1 MKRLALM
8 FLITG
13 LFLSG
18 VPVKVGADK
27 DKDDD
32 LRGAVK
38 LVDELAAAE
47 FAKNGQGSLSVGV
60 VHGRKLI
67 WTRSYG
73 YADIEKKELATKD
86 TVYRIGGMTAKF
98 TALMLLQ
105 LVQSGKIKIS
115 DPVEKYY
122 PEINTIQG
130 RDATAEP
137 VSFLQLALHTSGIA
151 NEPDDM
157 ATYTRG
163 PAAKWEETLIAAL
176 PHTKFVARPGVK
188 IVYSNVGYALL
199 GAALSRVAG
208 EPYMSY
214 VQKKIFAPLGM
225 KHTSFEP
232 NAATRPR
239 LAKGYVLAG
248 GTVDGTIPEREHQGR
263 GYKVPSG
270 AVYTTVGDLARF
282 ISFELGQGPEA
293 VLKKQTL
300 QENYQR
306 IMRLHSAADLAGYGV
321 GFQMMEC
328 GDLTVFGYGGT
339 VAGYHARADFNWNS
353 GVGFIVLRNVQG
365 GRMHEATRQL
375 TCDAFHQLIRGQDL
389 PKSSAHGVK

>member
-18 VPVKVGADK
+18 VPIKVGADK

-32 LRGAVK
+32 LRGAIK
-38 LVDELAAAE
+38 TVDELAAAE

-67 WTRSYG
+67 WTKSYG

-105 LVQSGKIKIS
+105 LVEAGKIKIS
-115 DPVEKYY
+115 DPVEKYF

-137 VSFLQLALHTSGIA
+137 VSFLHLALHTSGIT

-199 GAALSRVAG
+199 GAALARVAG

-232 NAATRPR
+232 NASTRPR

-248 GTVDGTIPEREHQGR
+248 DTVDGTIPEREHQGR
-263 GYKVPSG
+263 GYKVPNG
-270 AVYTTVGDLARF
+270 AVYSTVPDLARF
-282 ISFELGQGPEA
+282 LSFELGQGPET

-300 QENYQR
+300 EENYQR
-306 IMRLHSAADLAGYGV
+306 IIELGRPTDETVGYGV
-321 GFQMMEC
+321 GFQVTHC
-328 GDLTVFGYGGT
+328 GPLKVLGYGGF
-339 VAGYHARADFNWNS
+339 VPGYHGRSDFDWAT
-353 GVGFIVLRNVQG
+353 GIGFVVLRNVEG
-365 GRMHEATRQL
+365 GRLHESTRRFACASFTQL
-375 TCDAFHQLIRGQDL
+375 TANSHNAKR
-389 PKSSAHGVK
+389 

>member
-1 MKRLALM
+1 MKRLALV

-18 VPVKVGADK
+18 VPVNLAAGDDAELLRAVKAV
-27 DKDDD
+27 DD
-32 LRGAVK
+32 LT
-38 LVDELAAAE
+38 AAE
-47 FAKNGQGSLSVGV
+47 FAKNNVGSITVGV

-67 WTRSYG
+67 WTKSYG

-86 TVYRIGGMTAKF
+86 SIYRIGGMTVKF
-98 TALMLLQ
+98 TSLMLLQ
-105 LVQSGKIKIS
+105 LVQAGKIGIS
-115 DPVEKYY
+115 DPVEKYF

-130 RDATAEP
+130 RDPAGPP
-137 VSFLQLALHTSGIA
+137 VTFLQLAMHTSGIA
-151 NEPDDM
+151 NEPDDL
-157 ATYTRG
+157 ATYMRG
-163 PAAKWEETLIAAL
+163 PVSSWEQTLIAAL
-176 PHTKFVARPGVK
+176 PHTKFVSAPGAK
-188 IVYSNVGYALL
+188 FVYSNVGIAVL
-199 GAALSRVAG
+199 GAALGRVAG
-208 EPYMSY
+208 VPYISY
-214 VQKKIFAPLGM
+214 VEKKIFAPLGM

-232 NAATRPR
+232 KDFTMPL
-239 LAKGYVLAG
+239 LAKGYVVTG
-248 GTVDGTIPEREHQGR
+248 EKVDGSVPEREHSGR

-300 QENYQR
+300 EENYQR

-375 TCDAFHQLIRGQDL
+375 ACDAFHQLIRGQDL